1 MAVRSPCE
9 HPLSPANRS
18 WKKQSAPDARFEADA
33 HKLGF
38 GRVAGVDEAG
48 RGPLAGPVVAA
59 AVVLPFQRT
68 ATGEPSCPPELAGL
82 NDSKKISEA
91 MREQLFAALVELADI
106 SIASVSA
113 ATIDARNIRKAS
125 LEAMRLAV
133 AGLPRP
139 ADFALI
145 DGTDVPG
152 GLACAGSALVKGD
165 GRSLSIAAASICAKV
180 ARDRMMQA
188 ADALHPGYGFARH
201 KGYAT
206 AQHQEAL
213 ARLGPSPIHRRTF
226 APVRAAQ
233 MGKSAL

>member
-1 MAVRSPCE
+1 MAPRS
-9 HPLSPANRS
+9 SPKNTPADERS
-18 WKKQSAPDARFEADA
+18 WKKQTEPDVRFEADTQA
-33 HKLGF
+33 LGF
-38 GRVAGVDEAG
+38 RHVAGVDEAG

-59 AVVLPFQRT
+59 AVILPLQP
-68 ATGEPSCPPELAGL
+68 GPSGSLVHPPALDGL
-82 NDSKKISEA
+82 NDSKKITEG
-91 MREQLFAALVELADI
+91 MRDQLFAALMELADV

-113 ATIDARNIRKAS
+113 QTIDARNIRKAS

-133 AGLPRP
+133 VGLPQP

-145 DGTDVPG
+145 DGTDVPA
-152 GLACAGSALVKGD
+152 GLSCAGQALVKGD

-180 ARDRMMQA
+180 TRDRMMLA
-188 ADALHPGYGFARH
+188 ADARYPGYGFASH

-206 AQHQEAL
+206 PQHQEAL

-233 MGKSAL
+233 ISRTVL